1 MCDETSSSTDF
12 KVPIVDINS
21 LINWIEIH
29 QLGKNTEN
37 KIPMVACIE
46 I

>member
-1 MCDETSSSTDF
+1 MCEETSSSTDF

-29 QLGKNTEN
+29 QLGKNNEN
-37 KIPMVACIE
+37 NIPMVACIE